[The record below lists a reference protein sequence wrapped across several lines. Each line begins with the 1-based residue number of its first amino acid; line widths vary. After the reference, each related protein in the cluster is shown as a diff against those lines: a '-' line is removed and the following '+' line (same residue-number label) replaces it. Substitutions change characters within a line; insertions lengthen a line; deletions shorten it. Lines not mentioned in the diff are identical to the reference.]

1 MGDTLNDQQTEVLVA
16 YQSFTGDEDM
26 ERSIQV
32 LRNSDWD
39 LQVKPQ
45 QSTIKKIYI
54 YIYIG

>member
-45 QSTIKKIYI
+45 QSTTKKK
-54 YIYIG
+54 